1 MSLKHFTPCD
11 VIGPDGHYHCPYC
24 EDGEYV
30 NCEWYCGAD
39 EPEDN
44 PEYWDEDGYDTRDY
58 DEPENIDDDCGFDPY
73 LGCFTDDC

>member
-1 MSLKHFTPCD
+1 MSLKHWTPCD
-11 VIGPDGHYHCPYC
+11 EPDIDGHYHCPYC

-39 EPEDN
+39 EPEDY
-44 PEYWDEDGYDTRDY
+44 PEDHY
-58 DEPENIDDDCGFDPY
+58 DEPEDIDSDCGFDPY